1 MQFLADESCD
11 FRVVQALRVAGH
23 DVLAVMEVAP
33 GAPDFD
39 VLKDAQELGRIL
51 LTEDR
56 DFGQLVFANRMAQGG
71 GVVFIR
77 CPEPARAHLPQ
88 SIVSMVERVGA
99 RLEDHFAVWTPGRL
113 RLRRALG
120 R

>member
-11 FRVVQALRVAGH
+11 FRVVRALRAAGH
-23 DVLAVMEVAP
+23 DVLAVVEDSP
-33 GAPDFD
+33 GAPDGQ
-39 VLKDAQELGRIL
+39 VLKHGRAIGRIL

-56 DFGQLVFANRMAQGG
+56 DFGQLVFASGLEAGA

-77 CPEPARAHLPQ
+77 CPESARVRLPHA
-88 SIVSMVERVGA
+88 IVSMVERVGV
-99 RLEDHFAVWTPGRL
+99 RLEGRFAVWTPGRL
-113 RLRRALG
+113 RLRRSEG